1 MYFID
6 KLTSSEKFLN
16 EFHLVDGI
24 YRNQAI
30 YSNSQEQ
37 TGDTFSYKWKRRD
50 SYESPSMKK
59 NAQKWLLE
67 KYFDGNPASVERCI
81 RGGDILDAGCGAGFS
96 ALLLFGQMLN
106 AAHYLGVDISSSV
119 DVAKARFAE
128 EGVQGEFLQTSLDDL
143 PFDKPM
149 FDVIFSEGVLHH
161 TDSTEKSFRYLVR
174 FLKPHGRIMFYV
186 YRKKSD
192 IREFTDDY
200 IRDKLKGMSN
210 EEAWE
215 SLLPLSKFGKALGE
229 LKGTIKI
236 PETIALLGIPAG
248 EMEIQSFFYYHVCKA
263 FYKENLSLD
272 EMNHIN
278 FDWFRPVNCHRH
290 TEEELR
296 EWCESEHLV
305 IERMNVELS
314 GITTIARKDA

>member
-1 MYFID
+1 MYYEH
-6 KLTSSEKFLN
+6 LAHSEIFSD
-16 EFHLVDGI
+16 HYQLVDGI
-24 YRNQAI
+24 YRNKAI

-37 TGDTFSYKWKRRD
+37 TSDAFSYKWKRRD

-67 KYFDGNPASVERCI
+67 KYFDGNPALVERCI

-119 DVAKARFAE
+119 DVAKTRFAE

-149 FDVIFSEGVLHH
+149 FDMIFSEGVLHH
-161 TDSTEKSFRYLVR
+161 TDSTEKSFRYLVS

-200 IRDKLKGMSN
+200 IRDKLKGY
-210 EEAWE
+210 
-215 SLLPLSKFGKALGE
+215 
-229 LKGTIKI
+229 
-236 PETIALLGIPAG
+236 
-248 EMEIQSFFYYHVCKA
+248 QSAEV
-263 FYKENLSLD
+263 
-272 EMNHIN
+272 
-278 FDWFRPVNCHRH
+278 
-290 TEEELR
+290 
-296 EWCESEHLV
+296 
-305 IERMNVELS
+305 
-314 GITTIARKDA
+314 